1 MGVNIIRTDSVRD
14 LKLQSSGVTPPRD
27 WGDAEQVRAAKLQEI
42 GLACTAAI
50 YAGIEVEDAHYSLTE
65 HDQTELMAQNA
76 AIAAGAQAVPYH
88 ADGQLCRMYPAEEFA
103 DLAQAATAHVF
114 YHRTYCNHLNAWIRR
129 AELPELAGIAY
140 GAELPED
147 LAEHMAGVLAAAG
160 GKTDA
165 V

>member
-14 LKLQSSGVTPPRD
+14 MKLQSSGVTPPRD

-50 YAGIEVEDAHYSLTE
+50 YAGVDVGDAHYSLTE

-103 DLAQAATAHVF
+103 ALAQAATAHVF
-114 YHRTYCNHLNAWIRR
+114 YHRTYCNHLNAWVRR

-140 GAELPED
+140 GAELSED

>member
-103 DLAQAATAHVF
+103 ALAQAATAHVF
-114 YHRTYCNHLNAWIRR
+114 YHRTYCNHLNAWVRR
-129 AELPELAGIAY
+129 TELPELAGIAY

>member
-1 MGVNIIRTDSVRD
+1 MGLNVIRTDSVRD

-50 YAGIEVEDAHYSLTE
+50 YAGVDVGDAHYSLTE

-76 AIAAGAQAVPYH
+76 AIAAGARAVPYH

-103 DLAQAATAHVF
+103 ALAQAATAHVF
-114 YHRTYCNHLNAWIRR
+114 YHRTYCNHVNAWIARADL
-129 AELPELAGIAY
+129 AELDSIKY
-140 GAELPED
+140 GAELPAD
-147 LAEHMAGVLAAAG
+147 LAKSMAAIIAAAG
-160 GKTDA
+160 GGGKA
-165 V
+165 